1 MNAQRFGYTT
11 WPADPGH
18 DPFAAT
24 HIDRVFTEPS
34 GPPARLRP
42 ALKELQAF
50 VRPKDTI
57 VIPTMDGLAW
67 NLAQL
72 RSILRDFALLGA
84 DVEFIAEALTFGH
97 GTPAAV
103 EHLAALNAL
112 ADFELHQARRRQ
124 RVGIEAAKARGVY
137 KGRRHVL
144 NNDQVAELHR
154 RIAEG
159 TPKTQLAQE
168 FGVSRETVYQYLRR
182 PNPSQR
188 TATEIDHNTAT

>member
-11 WPADPGH
+11 WSDDPGR

-34 GPPARLRP
+34 GPPTRLRP

-57 VIPTMDGLAW
+57 VIPTMEGLAW

-72 RSILRDFALLGA
+72 RSILRDFTSLGA
-84 DVEFIAEALTFGH
+84 DVEFLAEALTFGH

-103 EHLAALNAL
+103 EHFAALNAL
-112 ADFELHQARRRQ
+112 ADFELHHTRKRQ

-137 KGRRHVL
+137 KGRRLAL

-154 RIAEG
+154 RVEEG

-168 FGVSRETVYQYLRR
+168 FGVSRETVYQYLRW
-182 PNPSQR
+182 PNPDQP
-188 TATEIDHNTAT
+188 TATEADQNTAT

>member
-1 MNAQRFGYTT
+1 MNAQRLGYTT
-11 WPADPGH
+11 WSADPGR

-24 HIDRVFTEPS
+24 HLDRVFTEPS

-57 VIPTMDGLAW
+57 VIPTIDGLAW

-72 RSILRDFALLGA
+72 RSILRDFTSLGT
-84 DVEFIAEALTFGH
+84 DVEFLSEALTFGH

-103 EHLAALNAL
+103 EHLSALNAL
-112 ADFELHQARRRQ
+112 ADFELHHTRRRQ

-137 KGRRHVL
+137 KGRRHAL

-168 FGVSRETVYQYLRR
+168 FGVSRETLYQYLRR
-182 PNPSQR
+182 PNPGQR
-188 TATEIDHNTAT
+188 TATEVDQKTAT